1 MCGRF
6 ALTMPTEA
14 MESLFEADARGLP
27 ETGPRHN
34 VCPTQ
39 LIPAVVAGEDGR
51 LIVPM
56 RWGLI
61 PKWYKSPTDG
71 PLLINARAETVAD
84 KPAFREAARARRCL
98 IPASGFFE
106 WTSGESGKEPW
117 YIHPAQGEAMAMA
130 GVWQRWTSPGG
141 ESLTTTAIVTC
152 AANQALS
159 KLHHRMP
166 VVLAPRDWGLWLG
179 EQGKGAAALMQ
190 PAPEE
195 ALAWHRVS
203 TAVNSMKA
211 RGPELL
217 EEIPAAR

>member
-14 MESLFEADARGLP
+14 MESLFEAEAQGLP

-39 LIPAVVAGEDGR
+39 EIAAVVSWEEGR

-56 RWGLI
+56 RWGFI
-61 PKWYKSPTDG
+61 PRWYKSPTDG
-71 PLLINARAETVAD
+71 PLLINARAETIAD

-106 WTSGESGKEPW
+106 WTKGESGKEPW
-117 YIHPAQGEAMAMA
+117 YIHPREGEAMAMA
-130 GVWQRWTSPGG
+130 GVWQRWMSPEG
-141 ESLTTTAIVTC
+141 ESLVTTAIVTC

-166 VVLAPRDWGLWLG
+166 VVLACEDWGLWLG
-179 EQGKGAAALMQ
+179 EEGKGAAALMQ
-190 PAPEE
+190 PAPED
-195 ALAWHRVS
+195 ALAFHRVS

-217 EEIPAAR
+217 EPVA

>member
-14 MESLFEADARGLP
+14 MESLFEAEAQGLP
-27 ETGPRHN
+27 EAGPRHN

-39 LIPAVVAGEDGR
+39 EIPAVVAWEEGR

-56 RWGLI
+56 RWGFI

-71 PLLINARAETVAD
+71 PLLINARAETIAD
-84 KPAFREAARARRCL
+84 KPAFRAAARARRCL

-106 WTSGESGKEPW
+106 WTKSESGKEPW
-117 YIHPAQGEAMAMA
+117 YIHPTQGDAMAMA
-130 GVWQRWTSPGG
+130 GVWQRWTSPEG
-141 ESLTTTAIVTC
+141 ESLVTTAIVTC

-166 VVLAPRDWGLWLG
+166 VVLAPEDWGLWLG
-179 EQGKGAAALMQ
+179 EEGKGAATLMQ
-190 PAPEE
+190 PAPEDV
-195 ALAWHRVS
+195 LDYHRVS

-217 EEIPAAR
+217 EPVE